1 MVIYEKHAMQTDQLN
16 RAFAALADP
25 TRRAILG
32 RLASGEATVNE
43 LAEPFQLT
51 QPAISKHIKVLE
63 QAGLV
68 SRSRSAQTRPCKLE
82 TARLK
87 DVSDWLDT
95 YRGMWEA
102 RFDRLGDYLN
112 KEGNKP

>member
-1 MVIYEKHAMQTDQLN
+1 MQQETLN

-32 RLASGEATVNE
+32 RLAAGEATVNE
-43 LAEPFQLT
+43 LAEPFAMT

-68 SRSRSAQTRPCKLE
+68 SRGRLAQTRPCKLE

-87 DVSDWLDT
+87 EVSDWLDT
-95 YRGMWEA
+95 YRGMWED

-112 KEGNKP
+112 KEGNKT